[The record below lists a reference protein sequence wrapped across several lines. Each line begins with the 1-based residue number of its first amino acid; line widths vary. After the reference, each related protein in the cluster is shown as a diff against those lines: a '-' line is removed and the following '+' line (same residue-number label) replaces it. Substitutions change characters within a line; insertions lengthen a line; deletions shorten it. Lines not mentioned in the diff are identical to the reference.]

1 MRTKL
6 SLSDRVAARTWY
18 HKIDLGSGISTPG
31 APFGVVFDAR
41 IFSSRDP
48 TVVGSVSPAST
59 PSSKAPSW
67 TVSIPIKM
75 LFAHLKRNLAS
86 GGERAFPG
94 PRYRLVFSGTIG
106 FAAFAARTPTIP
118 SKLSMTR
125 ASTYLR
131 LWLTAPQPSC
141 LCEQPSEEIE
151 WSPDHPQGYPQIP
164 PNRRGNGTIIFHFSQ
179 DALGGV
185 VKHDR

>member
-75 LFAHLKRNLAS
+75 FFAHLKRNLAS
-86 GGERAFPG
+86 GGERAFRWPKVS
-94 PRYRLVFSGTIG
+94 PSMLRHYWIRG
-106 FAAFAARTPTIP
+106 FCR
-118 SKLSMTR
+118 
-125 ASTYLR
+125 
-131 LWLTAPQPSC
+131 
-141 LCEQPSEEIE
+141 
-151 WSPDHPQGYPQIP
+151 PDPDYPQQAIDDARFDLLAP
-164 PNRRGNGTIIFHFSQ
+164 LAYGPAAIMPLRA
-179 DALGGV
+179 ALGG
-185 VKHDR
+185 D

>member
-75 LFAHLKRNLAS
+75 RFAHLKRNLAS

-106 FAAFAARTPTIP
+106 FAAFAARTPAIP
-118 SKLSMTR
+118 EQAIDDARLDLLAPLAYGSAAIMPLR
-125 ASTYLR
+125 A
-131 LWLTAPQPSC
+131 
-141 LCEQPSEEIE
+141 
-151 WSPDHPQGYPQIP
+151 
-164 PNRRGNGTIIFHFSQ
+164 
-179 DALGGV
+179 ALGG
-185 VKHDR
+185 D